1 MRRAIQ
7 LLVLFIA
14 VAGCNSSA
22 KSGAGSAG
30 KKYRIAVVPK
40 GTTHVFWKSV
50 HAGALKAA
58 KELGNV
64 EISWNGPMNEGDREG
79 QITLVQNFI
88 AGEVDGL
95 VLAPLDRTALV
106 PFVRDAKQSGVPT
119 VIFDSALD
127 PKANDLIVS
136 YVATDNY
143 HGGVLAARELSRRL
157 KGKGNVILLR
167 YAAGSESTEQRE
179 QGFLD
184 TLKKESP
191 KIQILSDNQYS
202 GTTLGSAFDVSL
214 QLLNSFGNKV
224 DGIFTVGEPLT
235 IGMLKALKQEGL
247 AGKVMFIGFDSS
259 FEAINGMRAGQ
270 VHGIVLQDPV
280 NMGYTSV
287 KTIVA
292 HLQGQTV
299 AKRIPTGEAVATPE
313 NMDEPKMKRLLS
325 PEQAD

>member
-1 MRRAIQ
+1 MRRALT
-7 LLVLFIA
+7 LLVLLLA
-14 VAGCNSSA
+14 AAGCNSST
-22 KSGAGSAG
+22 KSGPAAS
-30 KKYRIAVVPK
+30 KKYRVAVVPK

-64 EISWNGPMNEGDREG
+64 EIDWNGPMNEGDREG

-106 PFVRDAKQSGVPT
+106 PFVRDAKQSDIPT

-127 PKANDLIVS
+127 PKADELIVS

-143 HGGVLAARELSRRL
+143 NGGVLAARELSRRL
-157 KGKGNVILLR
+157 NGRGNVILLR

-191 KIQILSDNQYS
+191 DIKILSDNQYS

-214 QLLNSFGNKV
+214 RLLNSFGDKV
-224 DGIFTVGEPLT
+224 NGIFTVGEPLT

-247 AGKVMFIGFDSS
+247 AGKVIFIGFDSS
-259 FEAINGMRAGQ
+259 PEAIDGMRAGH
-270 VHGIVLQDPV
+270 VHGVVLQDPV

-292 HLQGQTV
+292 HLEGKPV
-299 AKRIPTGEAVATPE
+299 SKRIPTGEAIATPE